1 MNEVFWLF
9 CTFLIVLTLI
19 SSIGGGIRYRENFI
33 DEVFDKV
40 EVNANA
46 YDADVV
52 SNSMLKKLTFDN
64 MKLDSYDPVQETNA
78 SLKVVSDEQLS
89 TLQDVEDETSEPVA
103 VPSPRMQTNV
113 IEAFDG
119 DMFASF

>member
-78 SLKVVSDEQLS
+78 PLKVVSDEQLS
-89 TLQDVEDETSEPVA
+89 TLQNVEDETSEPVA